1 MLLSTTLR
9 LFLDGIGRRE
19 EYEFYLRKF
28 QTGPGACFAALMPDA
43 VAMEE
48 SEEAIAF
55 DLHFLLRL
63 ELTPM
68 VLLCGPEA
76 QAMRSSLV
84 RALPASLVVE
94 AAADPEWAG
103 TVEGHLAVARRQE
116 KVLAVCSESIPAAT
130 VLRALIPA
138 VVRRLHLVRARGP
151 LRDVRDRPVSLH
163 LLQGRNDHALADGE
177 QATVDLAAAC
187 LAAAPGM
194 HVSVA
199 SPLDL
204 LAELFT
210 VRGKGTVIRRGSVIR
225 HAGGIAGL
233 DLDRLTALLVEA
245 FGRPLARPE
254 TLGDASEV
262 YLEENYRG
270 AALLEAHPA
279 GLYLAKFAVGTQARG
294 DGLAQELWNEMI
306 DGHPSLFWRSRPGN
320 PINGWY
326 ERQADG
332 RLREEPWHIFWRGIR
347 AEDIPAVVA
356 YCRSRPADFVA
367 AKD

>member
-9 LFLDGIGRRE
+9 LFLDGIGRRD

-28 QTGPGACFAALMPDA
+28 QTAPGTCFAALMPDA
-43 VAMEE
+43 AAMEQ
-48 SEEAIAF
+48 SEGAIAF
-55 DLHFLLRL
+55 DLQFLLRL

-68 VLLCGPEA
+68 ILLCGPEA
-76 QAMRSSLV
+76 PSMRSSLV

-94 AAADPEWAG
+94 AAGDPEWADL
-103 TVEGHLAVARRQE
+103 VEGQLTIARQQE
-116 KVLAVCSESIPAAT
+116 KVLAVCSESIPAAA
-130 VLRALIPA
+130 VLRSLIPS
-138 VVRRLHLVRARGP
+138 VVRRLHVLRARGP
-151 LRDVRDRPVSLH
+151 LRDGADRPVSLH
-163 LLQGRNDHALADGE
+163 LLQGRNGHVLADGE
-177 QATVDLAAAC
+177 QATVDVAAEC

-225 HAGGIAGL
+225 RFEGIAAL
-233 DLDRLTALLVEA
+233 DFDRLVALLVEA

-254 TLGDASEV
+254 TLRDASEV
-262 YLEENYRG
+262 YLEEDYRG
-270 AALLEAHPA
+270 AVLLEPHPA
-279 GLYLAKFAVGTQARG
+279 GLYLSKFAVGTQARG
-294 DGLAQELWNEMI
+294 EGLAQELWNETI
-306 DGHPSLFWRSRPGN
+306 DGHPSLFWRARPGN

-332 RLREEPWHIFWRGIR
+332 LIREKPWHIFWRGIR
-347 AEDIPAVVA
+347 AEDIPAVVD
-356 YCRSRPADFVA
+356 YCRTRPADFVA